1 MKYFYYAYTEE
12 EKVYDFDADLH
23 IVNCGFEAYGEHYE
37 LKRCLPDFYMLI
49 VTSGTLTHTYK
60 NKKYRLKAGDMFLFY
75 PQDHQFTI
83 AEKGENPVW
92 WWVHFTGKKAMSLVQ
107 DLGLSAGPISVE
119 NQDVILNSYHK
130 IVNEYKHRLPHFK
143 TAALGLLTE
152 LLVNVSR
159 GANMPSTHRSLSAV
173 IDQMILSPNIS
184 NNECAKLCNLSLTH
198 FIRLFKQT
206 YKITPHKYKQQL
218 LIKQAK
224 ELLINT
230 NQTITSISEML
241 GFADNPL
248 YFNRLFKITTG
259 MTPMQYRKKFKI
271 Q

>member
-1 MKYFYYAYTEE
+1 MQYLYYAYTEE
-12 EKVYDFDADLH
+12 EKVWDFDADLH
-23 IVNCGFEAYGEHYE
+23 IVNCGFESYKRYT

-49 VTSGTLTHTYK
+49 VTSGTFLQTYK

-75 PQDHQFTI
+75 PHDNQFTL
-83 AEKGENPVW
+83 AREGENPTW
-92 WWVHFTGKKAMSLVQ
+92 WWVHFTGKKAMELVK
-107 DLGLSAGPISVE
+107 DLNLPSGPISVE
-119 NQDVILNSYHK
+119 NQDVILDLYHK
-130 IVNEYKHRLPHFK
+130 LINEYKHRLPNFK
-143 TAALGLLTE
+143 ISALGILTE

-159 GANMPSTHRSLSAV
+159 GANMPSIHRSLSAV
-173 IDQMILSPNIS
+173 IDQMILFPNIS
-184 NNECAKLCNLSLTH
+184 NAECAKMCNLSLTH
-198 FIRLFKQT
+198 FLRLFKQT
-206 YKITPHKYKQQL
+206 YQITPHKYKQQL

-224 ELLINT
+224 ELLINS

-241 GFADNPL
+241 GFANNPL